1 MVKAR
6 SDNGVGGDFGGV
18 GGNCEVRNKE
28 KEALLKMNDR
38 IIGETY
44 FKLVKKRL
52 ENR

>member
-1 MVKAR
+1 
-6 SDNGVGGDFGGV
+6 V